1 MYCSSRIVYSRYLIE
16 FTLREMATRVPV
28 PAGEL
33 LCLNELER
41 KLTDLSEQVALKK
54 EEVRSNFQQ
63 FHHLLS
69 VREEF
74 LLKEMDDIVT
84 LARQEVTEKKETLQE
99 LYKAREALER
109 ELTKNKLKKVLEK
122 NLLVLEAEIG
132 EEVARDMNVCWM
144 ELDWKREALE
154 QSVIEVC
161 RVVSLK
167 ERPVTRVDYSTK
179 LCPVWSHHGTDSDRI
194 SLPRQLAIDDTTQ
207 NMLVADND
215 ANRIQIFN
223 GEGNHLYT
231 ISTPPQPI
239 GIVLTDEYIFVSTNN
254 KLVLKIEKSSNKSIK
269 SVTTENSVWGIETN
283 SNSDIY
289 VCEILNRSIVVFDK
303 DLKFLKR
310 IKLNSTQVTS
320 NTYTHSIKLYDDN
333 MYVMF
338 SHLYSP
344 PPFHLQIFTLEGEL
358 VRCLIKQSKIRRSNF
373 FSIDQL
379 GNIIV
384 TDRVGHQIKIF
395 SKEGEVLH
403 TITSDMLPGD
413 QKFNCPAGVA
423 IDRQNRIIVA
433 NRDYKCNLLAF

>member
-1 MYCSSRIVYSRYLIE
+1 MIE
-16 FTLREMATRVPV
+16 ITLREMATRVPV

-33 LCLNELER
+33 LCVNELER
-41 KLTDLSEQVALKK
+41 KLTDLSEQVTLKK

-84 LARQEVTEKKETLQE
+84 LARQEVTEKKGTLQE
-99 LYKAREALER
+99 LYKAREGLER
-109 ELTKNKLKKVLEK
+109 DLTKNKLKKVLEK

-144 ELDWKREALE
+144 EVDWKREALE
-154 QSVIEVC
+154 QSVIEVIK
-161 RVVSLK
+161 VISLK

-179 LCPVWSHHGTDSDRI
+179 LCPVWSHHGTGSDKI
-194 SLPRQLAIDDTTQ
+194 SNPYQLAIDVTTQ
-207 NMLVADND
+207 NIFVADRNLG
-215 ANRIQIFN
+215 AGRIQVFN
-223 GEGNHLYT
+223 GEGNHLYI

-239 GIVLTDEYIFVSTNN
+239 GIALTDEYIFVSTDN
-254 KLVLKIEKSSNKSIK
+254 KLVLKIEKSSNETIK
-269 SVTTENSVWGIETN
+269 SVTTENDVWGIETN

-289 VCEILNRSIVVFDK
+289 VCEIFNRSIVVFGK

-320 NTYTHSIKLYDDN
+320 GTYTHSIKLYDDN

-338 SHLYSP
+338 CNWYSP

-358 VRCLIKQSKIRRSNF
+358 VRCLIKQSEIRVSYF

-384 TDRVGHQIKIF
+384 TDLFGNRIKIF

-413 QKFNCPAGVA
+413 QRLNYPAGVA

-433 NRDYKCNLLAF
+433 NQYYKCNLLAF

>member
-1 MYCSSRIVYSRYLIE
+1 
-16 FTLREMATRVPV
+16 
-28 PAGEL
+28 
-33 LCLNELER
+33 
-41 KLTDLSEQVALKK
+41 
-54 EEVRSNFQQ
+54 
-63 FHHLLS
+63 
-69 VREEF
+69 
-74 LLKEMDDIVT
+74 
-84 LARQEVTEKKETLQE
+84 
-99 LYKAREALER
+99 
-109 ELTKNKLKKVLEK
+109 
-122 NLLVLEAEIG
+122 
-132 EEVARDMNVCWM
+132 MNVCWM
-144 ELDWKREALE
+144 ELDWKRKALE

-161 RVVSLK
+161 KVVSLK

-179 LCPVWSHHGTDSDRI
+179 LCPVWSHHGTGYDEI
-194 SLPRQLAIDDTTQ
+194 SAPYQLAIDDTTQ
-207 NMLVADND
+207 NIFVADMD

-231 ISTPPQPI
+231 MSTPTRPI
-239 GIVLTDEYIFVSTNN
+239 GIALTDEYIFVSTGN
-254 KLVLKIEKSSNKSIK
+254 KLVLKIEKSTNETIK
-269 SVTTENSVWGIETN
+269 SVATENRVWGIETN

-289 VCEILNRSIVVFDK
+289 VCEIRNRSIVVFDK

-320 NTYTHSIKLYDDN
+320 YTFTYSIKLYDDN

-338 SHLYSP
+338 GNHSSF

-358 VRCLIKQSKIRRSNF
+358 VRCLIKQSEIRLSYF

-384 TDRVGHQIKIF
+384 TDIIGNQIKIF

-413 QKFNCPAGVA
+413 QKFHNPNGVA

>member
-1 MYCSSRIVYSRYLIE
+1 MYCIITTIYSRYLIE

-33 LCLNELER
+33 LCVDELER
-41 KLTDLSEQVALKK
+41 KMTDLSERVALKK

-84 LARQEVTEKKETLQE
+84 LARQEVAEKTETLQE
-99 LYKAREALER
+99 LYKARENLER
-109 ELTKNKLKKVLEK
+109 DLTKNKLKKLLEN
-122 NLLVLEAEIG
+122 NLRAIEAEIG

-161 RVVSLK
+161 KVVSLK
-167 ERPVTRVDYSTK
+167 VRPVTRVEYSTK
-179 LCPVWSHHGTDSDRI
+179 LCPVWYHHVTGSDRI
-194 SLPRQLAIDDTTQ
+194 SAPYQLAIDDTTQ
-207 NMLVADND
+207 NIFVADLS
-215 ANRIQIFN
+215 ANRIQVFN
-223 GEGNHLYT
+223 GGGNHLYT
-231 ISTPPQPI
+231 ISTPPKPI
-239 GIVLTDEYIFVSTNN
+239 GIALTDEYIFVSTDN
-254 KLVLKIEKSSNKSIK
+254 KLVLKIEKPSNETIK
-269 SVTTENSVWGIETN
+269 SVTTENRVWGIETN

-289 VCEILNRSIVVFDK
+289 VCEYSNRSIVVFDK
-303 DLKFLKR
+303 VLKFLKR

-320 NTYTHSIKLYDDN
+320 NTRTYSIKLYDDN

-338 SHLYSP
+338 SYSSSRP
-344 PPFHLQIFTLEGEL
+344 LFHLQIFTLEGEL
-358 VRCLIKQSKIRRSNF
+358 VRCLIKQSEIHKSYF
-373 FSIDQL
+373 FSIDKL

-384 TDRVGHQIKIF
+384 TDWFGNRIKIF

-413 QKFNCPAGVA
+413 QKFNFPNGVA

>member
-1 MYCSSRIVYSRYLIE
+1 MYCISRIVYSRYLIE

-33 LCLNELER
+33 LCVIELKR

-69 VREEF
+69 VREKF

-84 LARQEVTEKKETLQE
+84 LARQEVAEKKETLQE
-99 LYKAREALER
+99 LYKAREDLER
-109 ELTKNKLKKVLEK
+109 DLTKNKLKKVLEK

-161 RVVSLK
+161 KVVSLK
-167 ERPVTRVDYSTK
+167 ERPVTRVEYSTK
-179 LCPVWSHHGTDSDRI
+179 LCPVWYHHGTGSDRI
-194 SLPRQLAIDDTTQ
+194 STPYQLAIDNTTQ
-207 NMLVADND
+207 NIFVADRD
-215 ANRIQIFN
+215 ASRIQIFN
-223 GEGNHLYT
+223 GGNHLYT
-231 ISTPPQPI
+231 ISTPPYPV
-239 GIVLTDEYIFVSTNN
+239 GIALTDEYIFVSTDN
-254 KLVLKIEKSSNKSIK
+254 KFVLKIEKSSNETIK
-269 SVTTENSVWGIETN
+269 SVTTENRVCGIETN

-289 VCEILNRSIVVFDK
+289 VCEIRNRSIVVFDR

-310 IKLNSTQVTS
+310 INLNSTQVTS
-320 NTYTHSIKLYDDN
+320 DTRTYSIKLYDDN

-338 SHLYSP
+338 GHWSSP

-358 VRCLIKQSKIRRSNF
+358 VRCLIKQSEY
-373 FSIDQL
+373 
-379 GNIIV
+379 V
-384 TDRVGHQIKIF
+384 
-395 SKEGEVLH
+395 
-403 TITSDMLPGD
+403 
-413 QKFNCPAGVA
+413 
-423 IDRQNRIIVA
+423 
-433 NRDYKCNLLAF
+433 

>member
-1 MYCSSRIVYSRYLIE
+1 MYCISRIVYSSYLIE

-28 PAGEL
+28 SAGEL
-33 LCLNELER
+33 LCVNELEI

-69 VREEF
+69 VREKF

-84 LARQEVTEKKETLQE
+84 LARQEVAEKKETLQE
-99 LYKAREALER
+99 LYKAREDLER
-109 ELTKNKLKKVLEK
+109 DLTKNKLKKLLEK

-161 RVVSLK
+161 KVVSLK
-167 ERPVTRVDYSTK
+167 ERPVTRVEYSTK
-179 LCPVWSHHGTDSDRI
+179 LCPVWYHHGTGSDRI
-194 SLPRQLAIDDTTQ
+194 STPYQLAIDNTTQ
-207 NMLVADND
+207 NIFVADRD
-215 ANRIQIFN
+215 ASRIQIFN

-239 GIVLTDEYIFVSTNN
+239 GIALTDEYIFVSTDN
-254 KLVLKIEKSSNKSIK
+254 KLVLKIEKSSNETIK

-289 VCEILNRSIVVFDK
+289 VCELLNRSIVVFDK

-310 IKLNSTQVTS
+310 IKLNTTQVTS
-320 NTYTHSIKLYDDN
+320 GTRAYSIKLYDDN

-338 SHLYSP
+338 SHWSSP

-358 VRCLIKQSKIRRSNF
+358 VRCLIKQSEIRKSYF

-384 TDRVGHQIKIF
+384 TDFIGNQIKIF

-413 QKFNCPAGVA
+413 QKFNCPNGVA

>member
-1 MYCSSRIVYSRYLIE
+1 MYCISRIVYSRYLIE

-33 LCLNELER
+33 LCVDELER
-41 KLTDLSEQVALKK
+41 KLTDLSEQVALNK

-84 LARQEVTEKKETLQE
+84 LARQEVAEKREILQE
-99 LYKAREALER
+99 LYKAREHLVGD
-109 ELTKNKLKKVLEK
+109 LTKNKLKKVLEK

-132 EEVARDMNVCWM
+132 EEVAIDMNVCWM

-161 RVVSLK
+161 KVVSLK
-167 ERPVTRVDYSTK
+167 ERPVTRVEYSTK
-179 LCPVWSHHGTDSDRI
+179 LCPVWSHHGTGSDRI
-194 SLPRQLAIDDTTQ
+194 SAPYQLAIDDTTQ
-207 NMLVADND
+207 NIFVADLS
-215 ANRIQIFN
+215 ARRIQVFN
-223 GEGNHLYT
+223 EEGNHLYT
-231 ISTPPQPI
+231 ISIPPGPI
-239 GIVLTDEYIFVSTNN
+239 GIALTDEYIFVSTDNE
-254 KLVLKIEKSSNKSIK
+254 LVLKIEKSSNETIK
-269 SVTTENSVWGIETN
+269 SVTTENSVWGIEANT
-283 SNSDIY
+283 NSDIY
-289 VCEILNRSIVVFDK
+289 VCEIRNRSIVVFDK
-303 DLKFLKR
+303 DLEFLKR

-320 NTYTHSIKLYDDN
+320 GTRTHSIKLYDDN

-338 SHLYSP
+338 GHWSSR

-358 VRCLIKQSKIRRSNF
+358 VRCLIKQSEISRSYF

-379 GNIIV
+379 GNMIV
-384 TDRVGHQIKIF
+384 TDYFENQIKIF

-413 QKFNCPAGVA
+413 QKFDYLTGVA
-423 IDRQNRIIVA
+423 ISRQNRIIVA
-433 NRDYKCNLLAF
+433 NCNYKCNLLAF

>member
-1 MYCSSRIVYSRYLIE
+1 
-16 FTLREMATRVPV
+16 MATRVPV

-33 LCLNELER
+33 LCVNELER

-84 LARQEVTEKKETLQE
+84 LVRQEVAEKKGTLQE
-99 LYKAREALER
+99 LYKAREGLER
-109 ELTKNKLKKVLEK
+109 DLTKNKLKKLLES
-122 NLLVLEAEIG
+122 NLRAIEAEIG

-161 RVVSLK
+161 KVVSLK

-179 LCPVWSHHGTDSDRI
+179 LCPVWSHHGTGSDRI
-194 SLPRQLAIDDTTQ
+194 SAPYQLAIDDTTQ
-207 NMLVADND
+207 NIFVADRN
-215 ANRIQIFN
+215 NSTIQIFN

-231 ISTPPQPI
+231 ISTPREPI
-239 GIVLTDEYIFVSTNN
+239 GIALTDEYIFVSTGN
-254 KLVLKIEKSSNKSIK
+254 KLVLKIEKSSNEIIK
-269 SVTTENSVWGIETN
+269 SVTTENRVCGIETN

-289 VCEILNRSIVVFDK
+289 VCELHNRSIVVFDK

-310 IKLNSTQVTS
+310 IKLNTTQVTS
-320 NTYTHSIKLYDDN
+320 DTRAHSIKLYDNN

-338 SHLYSP
+338 GHWSSS

-358 VRCLIKQSKIRRSNF
+358 VRCLIKQSEIRESYF

-384 TDRVGHQIKIF
+384 TDYFGDEIKIF

-413 QKFNCPAGVA
+413 QKFNYPTGVA
-423 IDRQNRIIVA
+423 IYRQNRIILA
-433 NRDYKCNLLAF
+433 NHNYKCNLLAF